1 MLQVPDR
8 IMPPILILIFLPL
21 YSRLT
26 SAPSWPS
33 DVYASTGSLYN
44 RCNLKH
50 YVVYIGCVN
59 HFNRY
64 VPILISRIFDIF
76 YYYFDFTN
84 FFSTVAAAGS
94 TGNKIILLSNK
105 GQGITASKPGGGPP
119 SIGKKNKNC
128 TLISRIFLF
137 KNY

>member
-1 MLQVPDR
+1 MWQVPDR
-8 IMPPILILIFLPL
+8 IMPSILIIFLPL

-26 SAPSWPS
+26 SASSWPS

-50 YVVYIGCVN
+50 YVVYIGCIN

-64 VPILISRIFDIF
+64 VPILISRIFEIILLLLWFHEFFF
-76 YYYFDFTN
+76 Y
-84 FFSTVAAAGS
+84 SS